1 MKQVSTQL
9 LILLLYATPLI
20 LRGPTNLTFA
30 SGVFIIDTG
39 IGTGSIALAVNGGST
54 AYTYNWGGGRGDPK
68 QNGAFRWHLYRY
80 GDGCEWLYG
89 FGEYNFGCLEIGAD
103 KSSDLT
109 LSVNFDKF

>member
-54 AYTYNWGGGRGDPK
+54 AYTYNWGGGVAT
-68 QNGAFRWHLYRY
+68 QNRTG
-80 GDGCEWLYG
+80 
-89 FGEYNFGCLEIGAD
+89 
-103 KSSDLT
+103 
-109 LSVNFDKF
+109 LSVGTYTVTVTDANGCTASASTTLVALKSVPINPVI